1 MDTEAS
7 DEIMQATYRALCEYG
22 YADLT
27 MQRIAD
33 ATEKSKSALHYHYDT
48 KEELLD
54 AFLEFLVED
63 FERRFAC
70 ESADPRERLEK
81 FLSAVYDSPDD
92 DAGDFPVALLEIKA
106 QAPYHEAFRERLVA
120 LDDRMRAVVA
130 SAVADGIEA
139 GHFDDADPEEVARF
153 VVTATYGAHVR
164 EVALGESPEQT
175 RRLVE
180 SYLDSTLGFAPEAVA

>member
-22 YADLT
+22 YAELT

-48 KEELLD
+48 KEDLLD
-54 AFLEFLVED
+54 AFLEYLVEE

-70 ESADPRERLEK
+70 ESADPRERLGK
-81 FLSAVYDSPDD
+81 FLAAVYEAPEDG
-92 DAGDFPVALLEIKA
+92 GDFPVALLEIKA
-106 QAPYHEAFRERLVA
+106 QAPYHESYRERLVA

-153 VVTATYGAHVR
+153 VVTATYGAQLR
-164 EVALGESPEQT
+164 EVSLGEDPTATQH
-175 RRLVE
+175 LVE
-180 SYLDSTLGFAPEAVA
+180 SYLEDAIGYAPEAVA